1 MCELVDGP
9 STENLQRAV
18 APHLGR
24 VYRLPQIGFCS
35 VYRLPSLPE
44 HRGRSHY
51 MSYFRSEP
59 AYSHAHGHRATF
71 VSVSM
76 APSRW
81 AFHAAS
87 ITSEGAAASSPWAEH
102 GSSNGLRT
110 AVASPLSARVVAPIA
125 SGPCWSSTRTRAM
138 LSLAAQGSYSHH
150 SLRIS
155 MCPVRS
161 MRVVMYG
168 HDPSWCE

>member
-24 VYRLPQIGFCS
+24 VYRLPQIGFRAS
-35 VYRLPSLPE
+35 TVYRLYLSIAPE
-44 HRGRSHY
+44 PLCH
-51 MSYFRSEP
+51 MLRSEP
-59 AYSHAHGHRATF
+59 AHSHAHGHRATF

-87 ITSEGAAASSPWAEH
+87 LTSEGAAASSPWAEH
-102 GSSNGLRT
+102 GSSNCLRT
-110 AVASPLSARVVAPIA
+110 AVASPHFRPAWSLQSHRGLAGRQPGRGQCSAWRHKARTPTTHCVSQCAP
-125 SGPCWSSTRTRAM
+125 
-138 LSLAAQGSYSHH
+138 
-150 SLRIS
+150 
-155 MCPVRS
+155 PVQ
-161 MRVVMYG
+161 
-168 HDPSWCE
+168 

>member
-1 MCELVDGP
+1 MRESVHGP

-76 APSRW
+76 APSRSLQDPE
-81 AFHAAS
+81 ARSDLGPTGILGPRTGGAS
-87 ITSEGAAASSPWAEH
+87 VTTSLGQASVR
-102 GSSNGLRT
+102 GSTEPRWRFGEIKNGWIWYNLAHT
-110 AVASPLSARVVAPIA
+110 WWLGSCL
-125 SGPCWSSTRTRAM
+125 
-138 LSLAAQGSYSHH
+138 LSL
-150 SLRIS
+150 
-155 MCPVRS
+155 
-161 MRVVMYG
+161 
-168 HDPSWCE
+168 E